1 MEKRR
6 DGRKIKLLMGE
17 KQNSHPREEKYTHLP
32 HNLKLKKK
40 KHLLKR
46 RRSVNLFINCGSNL

>member
-1 MEKRR
+1 MGEHLQMKTRSHYMEKRR

-40 KHLLKR
+40 KNI
-46 RRSVNLFINCGSNL
+46 S